1 VNVPKSYKNRIFGL
15 TAHIKE
21 EKPDHLRSPLAL
33 GEKKALAGQSH
44 KKPAKAKGIY
54 PQYG

>member
-44 KKPAKAKGIY
+44 KKPAKAKGTY